1 MIEAFD
7 ADTLSR
13 KDWMHRY
20 AEGLKFL
27 GLKYEKRSEPWEGA
41 CGVTNPMITEAALR
55 FQSEVITETFPAAGP
70 VKTKIIGEETPE
82 RLEASLRVAEDM
94 NYRLL
99 EEMPEYRAEHE
110 QMLWSLAIAGAA
122 FKKIYFDPNLGR
134 QVSIFCPAEDVVV
147 PYGATNLES
156 AERVTH
162 IMRKTKLDVENLV
175 KVGFYRDEDLGDPL
189 ATPSEVEKAK
199 AETTGEEGAI
209 NSDSRYIILEMQLYL
224 DIEDDRKPKDSKMMP
239 YVVTIDKNSD
249 KVLSI
254 RRNYDEQTLKK
265 LTHFVQYNYV
275 PGFGA
280 YGLGL
285 IHLIGGYAESATSLT
300 RQLIDAGTLS
310 NLPGGLK
317 SRGLRMNKGDEG
329 PIKPGE
335 FRDVDV
341 PGNSI
346 RDNILPLPYKE
357 PSPTL
362 YNLLGD
368 VVNQGRNFVNASDLN
383 IADMSGQAPVGTTLA
398 LLERRLKV
406 MSAIQSRLH
415 ASMKQELKLLK
426 AVIRD
431 YMPPQ

>member
-1 MIEAFD
+1 MIDKPMFETMMPEEGLPHLPIDMDGMDDVDGLEIEIEVDPEEGTVEVEVSEIEAFDINLADKLDEEKIKDVANDVIEAFD

-265 LTHFVQYNYV
+265 LTHF
-275 PGFGA
+275 
-280 YGLGL
+280 
-285 IHLIGGYAESATSLT
+285 
-300 RQLIDAGTLS
+300 
-310 NLPGGLK
+310 
-317 SRGLRMNKGDEG
+317 
-329 PIKPGE
+329 
-335 FRDVDV
+335 
-341 PGNSI
+341 
-346 RDNILPLPYKE
+346 
-357 PSPTL
+357 
-362 YNLLGD
+362 D
-368 VVNQGRNFVNASDLN
+368 VV
-383 IADMSGQAPVGTTLA
+383 
-398 LLERRLKV
+398 
-406 MSAIQSRLH
+406 
-415 ASMKQELKLLK
+415 
-426 AVIRD
+426 
-431 YMPPQ
+431 